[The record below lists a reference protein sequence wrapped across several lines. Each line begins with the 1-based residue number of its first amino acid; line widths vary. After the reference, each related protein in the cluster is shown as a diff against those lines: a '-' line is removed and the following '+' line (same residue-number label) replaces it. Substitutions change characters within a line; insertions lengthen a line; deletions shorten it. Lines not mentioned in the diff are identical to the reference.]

1 MLYDITYLLLFSC
14 KGVVGLK
21 QRIVDVVLFM
31 GQSNMAGRGIADM
44 APQVQPGMGYEYR
57 AITAPNRLT
66 PLQEPFGKDENNPDG
81 VYEPGMKTGSMV
93 SAFVNA
99 AQLVQVFRL

>member
-1 MLYDITYLLLFSC
+1 M
-14 KGVVGLK
+14 K

-66 PLQEPFGKDENNPDG
+66 CCRNPLE
-81 VYEPGMKTGSMV
+81 KTKTIRM
-93 SAFVNA
+93 AYMN
-99 AQLVQVFRL
+99 RE